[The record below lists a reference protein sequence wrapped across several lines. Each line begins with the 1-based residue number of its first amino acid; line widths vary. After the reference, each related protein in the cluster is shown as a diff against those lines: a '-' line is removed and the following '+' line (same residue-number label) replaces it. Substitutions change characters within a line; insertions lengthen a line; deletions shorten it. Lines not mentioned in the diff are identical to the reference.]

1 MTKKTPDLSKMT
13 DLSAKEITDSL
24 IEYPC
29 DFPIK
34 VFGQQNAGFAKAVLE
49 VVTKHD
55 VNFNAATMEM
65 RASKT
70 ARYISL
76 TCTVRA
82 NSRQQL
88 DAIYQDLCDHPMV
101 VMVL

>member
-1 MTKKTPDLSKMT
+1 MKL
-13 DLSAKEITDSL
+13 ENSL

-34 VFGQQNAGFAKAVLE
+34 VFGQSQQGFAQAVME
-49 VVTKHD
+49 VVVRHD
-55 VNFNAATMEM
+55 PDFQADTMQM
-65 RASKT
+65 KSSSR

-82 NSRQQL
+82 TSREQL
-88 DAIYQDLCDHPMV
+88 DALYQDLCDHPKV

>member
-1 MTKKTPDLSKMT
+1 MSEKIG
-13 DLSAKEITDSL
+13 EIKLEDSL

-34 VFGQQNAGFAKAVLE
+34 ILGLSQQGFAKAVME
-49 VVTKHD
+49 VVVRHD
-55 VNFNAATMEM
+55 PDFKADTMEILNS
-65 RASKT
+65 SK

-82 NSRQQL
+82 TSRDQL
-88 DAIYQDLCDHPMV
+88 DALYQDLCDHPMV